1 MKIREGDTVKL
12 KDTVKNHTC
21 PKGRRNHRTAVVRFR
36 LDDYAK
42 GALRMAR
49 DLRGCLYW
57 NEEDVEKVG
66 G

>member
-12 KDTVKNHTC
+12 KATVKNHTC
-21 PKGRRNHRTAVVRFR
+21 PKGRRNHRTAIVRAR
-36 LDDYAK
+36 LDSFAK
-42 GALRMAR
+42 GALKMER

-57 NEEDVEKVG
+57 NEEDVVKVG